1 MKKLLLVKIGV
12 VFIFFSL
19 FFFLVISIVSLL
31 GYSIASETA
40 RRNVED
46 LRKDSYVINNNYFAE
61 DYRKLLNQYMFE
73 YGYVS
78 LERIVWYLQETN
90 NVLNINDLD
99 FSKWQDAYIKNS
111 NKELKQM
118 IPTSEM
124 CKQVN
129 TTIYQP
135 FNPPTLELPNPN
147 INNDYYKIDLCN
159 ETYVKDKNAIYT
171 TTYIDLPYAFPLK
184 QDTMGSVT
192 SIVNEKRNVNL
203 DLSEEQLESV
213 NFHSGWDFSASAEN
227 DIYSICDGIVTS
239 ISFTQNENI
248 PFNDQPDPKNSS
260 GNSISVK
267 CDYTNDIVYYGHLYP
282 NSASTKLKVNSK
294 IKKGQFVAKV
304 GTTGRSTG
312 NHLHLGLQTA
322 TGVRLDALY
331 FIDFSFNN
339 YTN

>member
-1 MKKLLLVKIGV
+1 
-12 VFIFFSL
+12 
-19 FFFLVISIVSLL
+19 
-31 GYSIASETA
+31 
-40 RRNVED
+40 
-46 LRKDSYVINNNYFAE
+46 
-61 DYRKLLNQYMFE
+61 
-73 YGYVS
+73 
-78 LERIVWYLQETN
+78 
-90 NVLNINDLD
+90 
-99 FSKWQDAYIKNS
+99 
-111 NKELKQM
+111 
-118 IPTSEM
+118 
-124 CKQVN
+124 
-129 TTIYQP
+129 
-135 FNPPTLELPNPN
+135 
-147 INNDYYKIDLCN
+147 
-159 ETYVKDKNAIYT
+159 
-171 TTYIDLPYAFPLK
+171 
-184 QDTMGSVT
+184 MGSVT

-213 NFHSGWDFSASAEN
+213 NFHSGWDFSASAET